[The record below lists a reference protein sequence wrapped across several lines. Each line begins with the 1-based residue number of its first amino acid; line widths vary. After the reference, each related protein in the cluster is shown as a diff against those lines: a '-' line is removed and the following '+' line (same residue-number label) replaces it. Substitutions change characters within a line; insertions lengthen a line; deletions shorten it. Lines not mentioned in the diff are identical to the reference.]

1 MEESMGEIEVSDVKR
16 RIRMFQD
23 DHGWVFL
30 GDGFPI
36 AAKREEG
43 DRRISKSQ
51 ACFLEKRLHF

>member
-1 MEESMGEIEVSDVKR
+1 MGEIEVSDVKR